1 VTRQDKTES
10 DAHALFMQLYTANQH
25 RMLGYLLTLTGDRNV
40 AEDLLQET
48 AVTIFTKFH
57 EFEQGTDFAAW
68 ACQVAYWKV
77 MNYRRSS
84 ARNRTFP
91 SDELVER
98 IAERAVE
105 IGPTL
110 DARRTALDTCLQ
122 RLDERDRAFLMARY
136 QPNGSVALA
145 AQKAGRTTVAAYK
158 ALTRLRRALRDC
170 VSLQLAEGSSVHPE
184 VR

>member
-1 VTRQDKTES
+1 MSIPDSTAS
-10 DAHALFMQLYTANQH
+10 DGHALFMQLYTANQH
-25 RMLGYLLTLTGDRNV
+25 RVLGYLLTLTGDRNV

-48 AVTIFTKFH
+48 AVTLFTKFD
-57 EFEQGTDFAAW
+57 EFEKGTDFAAW

-77 MNYRRSS
+77 MNYRRSV
-84 ARNRTFP
+84 ARSKTFL

-110 DARRTALDTCLQ
+110 DARRHALDSCLQ
-122 RLDERDRAFLMARY
+122 RLDERDRSFLMARY
-136 QPNGSVALA
+136 QPDGSVAVA
-145 AQKAGRTTVAAYK
+145 AQLAGRTTAAAYK

-170 VSLQLAEGSSVHPE
+170 VSLQLAGE
-184 VR
+184 